1 MIEVFVSTLTVN
13 VDIDWSL
20 IVLASCDDEYYATRA
35 YPFITSVRIKLVLS
49 VKAVE
54 YSCTCQSS
62 FYFHGALCV
71 NITECSNL
79 VMLLLLVALET
90 ASTSMDSQASE
101 FIQVSPFTILTSVIL
116 LLLRIQIVAMDLA
129 SI

>member
-1 MIEVFVSTLTVN
+1 MSILIRVSV
-13 VDIDWSL
+13 
-20 IVLASCDDEYYATRA
+20 VLASCDDEYYATRA

-54 YSCTCQSS
+54 YLCTCQSS
-62 FYFHGALCV
+62 YYFDGASCV
-71 NITECSNL
+71 NITECSN
-79 VMLLLLVALET
+79 VAVLLLLVALET

-101 FIQVSPFTILTSVIL
+101 FIQGSPITILTNVIL
-116 LLLRIQIVAMDLA
+116 LFLRIPIVAMDLA